1 MFRKYVTYDQDF
13 PPLFARFIFKTTTG
27 LGQIDPPPAFL
38 LLMAFTL
45 VIFKK
50 KNK

>member
-13 PPLFARFIFKTTTG
+13 LHSLADAFSKKPQG
-27 LGQIDPPPAFL
+27 LGQIEPPAFL
-38 LLMAFTL
+38 WLMAFTL

>member
-13 PPLFARFIFKTTTG
+13 PHSLADAFSKKPQG
-27 LGQIDPPPAFL
+27 LGQIDPPAFL
-38 LLMAFTL
+38 WLMAFTL